1 MLDYIVVQQYSCTT
15 ILLKKIGNPMDLSD
29 EDKKFIA
36 ENIPHPY
43 NTPERYGEF
52 ILPKIQIHDVLCT
65 STKATVKKLLAPLK
79 KRYGHRFFC
88 DIDDSHR
95 QKSPASIIDKI
106 RRSQAEKGK
115 PGEPEPERYDLNNF
129 AMKMT
134 DLARFRIVCNFLSDV
149 DKVAE
154 AIRTSEELT
163 NAFNIKQESSIFLR
177 PKNRKSG
184 GRSIK
189 FVLELK
195 NQLGLFLEIQVMTQ
209 LQEAWDKKDHFLV
222 YEQRRKFPDKDEEI
236 FPDFLDA
243 KMFST
248 AELLF
253 VADDYFEQLRRAR
266 EDRKLNE
273 EEK

>member
-1 MLDYIVVQQYSCTT
+1 LLDKTVVQRYSCTT
-15 ILLKKIGNPMDLSD
+15 VLLNKMSNPMDLSD
-29 EDKKFIA
+29 EDRKFIA
-36 ENIPHPY
+36 ENVPHPY
-43 NTPERYGEF
+43 NSVERYGEF
-52 ILPKIQIHDVLCT
+52 ILRKLQIHDVLCT
-65 STKATVKKLLAPLK
+65 TTMATVKKLLAPLK

-88 DIDDSHR
+88 DIDDSNR
-95 QKSPASIIDKI
+95 QKNPASIIDKI
-106 RRSQAEKGK
+106 RRSQAEKSK
-115 PGEPEPERYDLNNF
+115 PGEPEPDRCDLNNF
-129 AMKMT
+129 TTKMT

-149 DKVAE
+149 DKVSK
-154 AIRTSEELT
+154 AIRNTEELT
-163 NAFNIKQESSIFLR
+163 NAFNIKEESTIYLR

-184 GRSIK
+184 ERSNK
-189 FVLELK
+189 FVFELK
-195 NQLGLFLEIQVMTQ
+195 DQPGLFLEIQVMTQ

-253 VADDYFEQLRRAR
+253 VADDYFEWLRKKR
-266 EDRKLNE
+266 EGTKFNE

>member
-1 MLDYIVVQQYSCTT
+1 
-15 ILLKKIGNPMDLSD
+15 
-29 EDKKFIA
+29 
-36 ENIPHPY
+36 
-43 NTPERYGEF
+43 
-52 ILPKIQIHDVLCT
+52 
-65 STKATVKKLLAPLK
+65 
-79 KRYGHRFFC
+79 
-88 DIDDSHR
+88 
-95 QKSPASIIDKI
+95 
-106 RRSQAEKGK
+106 
-115 PGEPEPERYDLNNF
+115 
-129 AMKMT
+129 MT